1 MSPSSPLGFAL
12 PLPDCAL
19 QLNRRRLSIT
29 RRAVMPAWQRA
40 ALQPVQ
46 KLLPSCLSV
55 DGPSA
60 LMQRRPRCCACFRP
74 AGDKLFFDKRDGSN
88 LDLLTVA
95 ETAPEAVPED
105 KDNINGV
112 QHLSIEATAT
122 NQAFSQQA
130 GAALNLLQWD
140 SPARCRHAGLQLYG
154 VCPCVRKH
162 HGHGLQRLGLL
173 LARSSWE
180 GLCCLFACCVA
191 AHASRCCS

>member
-1 MSPSSPLGFAL
+1 
-12 PLPDCAL
+12 
-19 QLNRRRLSIT
+19 
-29 RRAVMPAWQRA
+29 MPAWQRA
-40 ALQPVQ
+40 VLHTVQ
-46 KLLPSCLSV
+46 KLLPSFLSV
-55 DGPSA
+55 YGPSA
-60 LMQRRPRCCACFRP
+60 LMRRRPRCCACFRP

-130 GAALNLLQWD
+130 GAPLNLLQWD
-140 SPARCRHAGLQLYG
+140 SPAGCRHAGLQLYG
-154 VCPCVRKH
+154 VCSCLRKH
-162 HGHGLQRLGLL
+162 QGHVLQRLGLL

-180 GLCCLFACCVA
+180 GLYCLFACGVA